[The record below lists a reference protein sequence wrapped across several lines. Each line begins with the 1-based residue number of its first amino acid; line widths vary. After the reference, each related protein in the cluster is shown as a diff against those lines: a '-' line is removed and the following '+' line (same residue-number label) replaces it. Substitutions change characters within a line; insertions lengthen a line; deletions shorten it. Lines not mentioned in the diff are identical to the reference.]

1 MIRRPPRS
9 TRTDTLFPYTTLFRS
24 HLDYPGA
31 MFETFGFQYSGPIDG
46 HALPVLMTEFE
57 RLKDAKGPQLL
68 HVVTTKGKGFGPA
81 EADPIKY
88 HGITQFDPVTGA
100 FPVQKAG
107 GALSYTQIFGD
118 WLRSDEHTS

>member
-1 MIRRPPRS
+1 MRIS
-9 TRTDTLFPYTTLFRS
+9 DWSSDVCSSDLAEHNEA

-81 EADPIKY
+81 ESDPIKY
-88 HGITQFDPVTGA
+88 HEIGRSSCRERV
-100 FPVQKAG
+100 
-107 GALSYTQIFGD
+107 
-118 WLRSDEHTS
+118 WLYV

>member
-1 MIRRPPRS
+1 
-9 TRTDTLFPYTTLFRS
+9 
-24 HLDYPGA
+24 

-88 HGITQFDPVTGA
+88 HGILQFDHATGA
-100 FPVQKAG
+100 FTGQKAG
-107 GALSYTQIFGD
+107 GELSYSQILGD
-118 WLRSDEHTS
+118 WLCRAASQDPLIVGITAAMSGGSGLGGKGVEGGKGG